1 MIAAGVA
8 LRTGAIPFHLW
19 AARVAEVAP
28 GAALPLLLAWTPLVL
43 TAVAVAAWDA
53 HVATLGVP
61 LAAERAVIIGVAVLT
76 MAAGTLAALVQ
87 DDLEHVVGYLAI
99 ADSGLILLGLAGADP
114 ATVGPSLA
122 WLVILAVSKS
132 ALGAWAVA
140 MAARFGS
147 RRLRD
152 LTGWARRA
160 PVLGVAFAL
169 TALATFGL
177 PGWLAWD
184 VRRALPELAAGDVAG
199 TLLWLVAL
207 AAVVPYARILG
218 AGLGRPTATVNGAP
232 PEWPTTVSRPP
243 AGATAGPAPGAA
255 ATTSARTTA
264 AALRANRPL
273 MVSGVVLA
281 LGVLGVGLA
290 AGGGGLADAS
300 TVPPPAISARA
311 GRRVARQSSGA
322 STQRSISRA

>member
-1 MIAAGVA
+1 VA

-19 AARVAEVAP
+19 AARVADVAP

-43 TAVAVAAWDA
+43 AAVAVAAWDA
-53 HVATLGVP
+53 RVAPLGTP
-61 LAAERAVIIGVAVLT
+61 MEAERAVIIGVAVLT
-76 MAAGTLAALVQ
+76 LAAGTLAALVQ
-87 DDLEHVVGYLAI
+87 DDLEHLVGYLAI
-99 ADSGLILLGLAGADP
+99 ADSGIILLGLAGADP
-114 ATVGPSLA
+114 ATVAPSMA

-147 RRLRD
+147 RRLPD

-160 PVLGVAFAL
+160 PLLGVAFAL

-184 VRRALPELAAGDVAG
+184 VRRALPELAAGDLAG

-207 AAVVPYARILG
+207 SAVVPYARILG
-218 AGLGRPTATVNGAP
+218 AGLDRPTATVSGAP
-232 PEWPTTVSRPP
+232 PERPIAVSLPP
-243 AGATAGPAPGAA
+243 SGAGSSAAGAMR
-255 ATTSARTTA
+255 TTS

-273 MVSGVVLA
+273 LVSSLVLV
-281 LGVLGVGLA
+281 LGVIGVGLA

-300 TVPPPAISARA
+300 SVPPPAISAELV
-311 GRRVARQSSGA
+311 GE
-322 STQRSISRA
+322 